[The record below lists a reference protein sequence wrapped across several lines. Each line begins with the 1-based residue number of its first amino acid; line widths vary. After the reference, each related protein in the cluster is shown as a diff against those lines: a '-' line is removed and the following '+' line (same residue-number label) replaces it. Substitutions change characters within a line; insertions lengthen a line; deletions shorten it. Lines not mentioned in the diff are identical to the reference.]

1 MMTAAFAYA
10 YASVG
15 DAEIDSNDDDG
26 DCDDDSNTGD
36 DVRRP
41 AELARTLRIG
51 YHVVLGRLC
60 ECTIAAAL

>member
-10 YASVG
+10 YASVD

-26 DCDDDSNTGD
+26 DDYSNTGD